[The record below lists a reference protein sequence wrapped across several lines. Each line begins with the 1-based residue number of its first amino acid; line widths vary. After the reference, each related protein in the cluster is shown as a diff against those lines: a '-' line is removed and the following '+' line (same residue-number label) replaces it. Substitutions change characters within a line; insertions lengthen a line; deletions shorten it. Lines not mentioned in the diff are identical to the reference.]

1 MHLLRNIY
9 EYLKKANE
17 EADYDDTLVN
27 LTFDD
32 SLNREVWTVNSDT
45 GYLDLNNLNKLLQ
58 DNVTLE
64 YMQNSLR
71 NGAIFKQNLF
81 ETDNNVIGVLI
92 AYKNGFKMRY
102 EIKGDEVTEHTDLD
116 KSSLKDCLNS
126 VQRANKN
133 SISLKKIYNDTYA
146 IQTRGL

>member
-1 MHLLRNIY
+1 MHSLRNIY

-81 ETDNNVIGVLI
+81 ETDNNVVSVLI
-92 AYKNGFKMRY
+92 VYKNGFKMRY

>member
-1 MHLLRNIY
+1 MHSLRNIY

-81 ETDNNVIGVLI
+81 ETDNNVVSVLI

>member
-1 MHLLRNIY
+1 MYSLRNIY

-81 ETDNNVIGVLI
+81 ETDNNVVSVLI